1 MSFAVETPL
10 WESEPLQGILGAP
23 VLLKMEALQ
32 PCGSFKIRGLGRVC
46 ATRVAGG
53 ATRLWCS
60 SGGNAGLAVAYAG
73 RRLNVPVTVVVPSTT
88 SAWARAGIAA
98 QGAEVVEHGAAWHAA
113 HTYALEHMSEG
124 AAYVHP
130 FDDPEVWA
138 GHAPM
143 IGEVARQGTRPAAVV
158 VTVGG
163 GGLMCGVLSGMH
175 AVGWTDV
182 PVFAVETAGAA
193 SLAAAMAAGEV
204 VAIER
209 VTSLATTLGARAV
222 AAEALAWT
230 RRHPVRS
237 LVVSDRAAVQAC
249 MRFADDHRVLVE
261 PACGAG
267 LSVIYDR
274 APELRDLGGPVLVIV
289 CGGAGVSLALLRAW
303 DERTREDAA

>member
-1 MSFAVETPL
+1 MPFAVETPL
-10 WESEPLQGILGAP
+10 WDSDPLREVLGSR

-46 ATRVAGG
+46 ATRVAAG
-53 ATRLWCS
+53 ATQLWCS

-73 RRLNVPVTVVVPSTT
+73 RRLHVPVTVVVPETT

-98 QGAEVVEHGAAWHAA
+98 QGATVVEHGASWFEAHGHAQKN
-113 HTYALEHMSEG
+113 MSEG
-124 AAYVHP
+124 AAYIHP

-143 IGEVARQGTRPAAVV
+143 IGEAARQGPKPGAVV

-175 AVGWTDV
+175 AVGWSDV
-182 PVFAVETAGAA
+182 PVLAVETAGAA

-204 VAIER
+204 VSLDR

-222 AAEALAWT
+222 AEEALAWT
-230 RRHPVRS
+230 RRHPVTS

-249 MRFADDHRVLVE
+249 LRFADDHRVLVE

-274 APELRDLGGPVLVIV
+274 APELLGISGPVLVIV
-289 CGGAGVSLALLRAW
+289 CGGAGVSAALLRAW